1 MNDDHDRELMKLIA
15 SGALSGGVI
24 GGVGSL
30 VGGAKG
36 FGPVGK
42 AAAVGA
48 GLSGGLAGLS
58 GSIGLKAF
66 GSPSEEDGSG
76 YTKRLGAGGA
86 AAGGI
91 AGAATGAMMG
101 IPRLRNFLASKLGG
115 GLLSKGVAALK
126 GGVPAAAT
134 LGVGG
139 AAVGAYQGADEG
151 MQMDFI
157 RNLSRKDQED
167 LLRRQ
172 IKGMMV

>member
-1 MNDDHDRELMKLIA
+1 MKENHDRELIKLIA

-24 GGVGSL
+24 GSVGSL

-58 GSIGLKAF
+58 GGIGLKAF

-86 AAGGI
+86 AAGGL
-91 AGAATGAMMG
+91 AGLGTGALMS
-101 IPRLRNFLASKLGG
+101 IPGVRNILASKLGG
-115 GLLSKGVAALK
+115 GLLSKGVKALK
-126 GGVPAAAT
+126 GGIPAAAT

-157 RNLSRKDQED
+157 RNLSKKDQED
-167 LLRRQ
+167 LLQRQ
-172 IKGMMV
+172 IQEAMS